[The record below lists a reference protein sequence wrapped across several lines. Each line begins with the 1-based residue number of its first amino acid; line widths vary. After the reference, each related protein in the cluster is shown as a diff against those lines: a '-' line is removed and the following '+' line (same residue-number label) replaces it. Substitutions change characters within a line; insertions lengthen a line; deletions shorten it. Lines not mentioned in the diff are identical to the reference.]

1 MVSFNGKAIYVC
13 TPKDIGKSFSK
24 KPHDRLKLFVD
35 TVLDLL
41 RIQCPSAIV
50 TDCIVRVDVFQNIA
64 GNLVVN
70 ELESLE
76 AGYETT
82 SSKKNSIVEN
92 GMTLLFAT
100 ELAKNLE
107 LLNGAN

>member
-1 MVSFNGKAIYVC
+1 MSFNGKAQYVC
-13 TPKDIGKSFSK
+13 TPKKLGKAFSK
-24 KPHDRLKLFVD
+24 KPHNRLFEFVN
-35 TVLDLL
+35 TVLDLM
-41 RIQCPSAIV
+41 RIQCPSAMI

-82 SSKKNSIVEN
+82 KAKQNSIVEK
-92 GMTLLFAT
+92 GMESMLES
-100 ELAKNLE
+100 ELAKYLTI
-107 LLNGAN
+107 